1 MICYKDKTFC
11 HYFLI
16 CKNGN
21 KCDKALTKEI
31 INDTIKS
38 ELHIS
43 RYTDFP
49 DCFKTIKTQ
58 ENKCKH

>member
-21 KCDKALTKEI
+21 VCDRALTQEI
-31 INDTIKS
+31 IKDAIKS
-38 ELHIS
+38 ELHIAK
-43 RYTDFP
+43 YTDFP
-49 DCFKTIKTQ
+49 DCFIRWF
-58 ENKCKH
+58 E